1 MARSCPTR
9 RASDR
14 RESGAGPTGPK
25 PSLKPGRE
33 IDDARTRRLRR
44 KCSDVATRIHDPASI
59 GVDRQLAA
67 PQVHRVM
74 HGKVRAPDARACR
87 IDVPVAHDRVNVRRV
102 IRSRRKVRSEE
113 HTSELQSLMRISYA
127 VFCLKKKNKT

>member
-44 KCSDVATRIHDPASI
+44 QCSDVATRIHDPASI

-87 IDVPVAHDRVNVRRV
+87 IDVPV
-102 IRSRRKVRSEE
+102 RSEE

-127 VFCLKKKNKT
+127 VFCLKKQKKERVTIKQLFIIR